1 MTRFTSG
8 TIFSIKLRF
17 NLDKMF
23 SILSKNIF
31 ILNGRKD
38 ISYVNLRQQF
48 KVAIF
53 LEHII
58 LYLTYFLYFSLVY

>member
-1 MTRFTSG
+1 MTRFISG

-38 ISYVNLRQQF
+38 IIYVNLRQQF
-48 KVAIF
+48 KVAISLEYIF
-53 LEHII
+53 LF
-58 LYLTYFLYFSLVY
+58 LMYFLCFLLVC